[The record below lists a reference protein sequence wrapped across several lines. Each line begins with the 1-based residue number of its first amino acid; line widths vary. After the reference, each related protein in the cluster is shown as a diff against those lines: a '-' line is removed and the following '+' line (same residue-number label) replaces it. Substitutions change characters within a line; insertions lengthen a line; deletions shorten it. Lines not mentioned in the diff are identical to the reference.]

1 MCRLMSVEI
10 ERMWYLHCC
19 WMIGCSTWVTWYGL
33 QRNHVESILSFLILF
48 GSASSQKKSLCSF
61 RSIKSGIR
69 EIRGMV
75 HALIFSRF
83 LTFYLFFQ
91 MTMSRIYPDFW
102 TLICNFLRWMC
113 CSDTSFSELFLSR
126 ICMVIQYLED
136 TNAKGAYRKL
146 SFFIE
151 CFQGHDSNFRM
162 ISSPWELRMILKYY
176 FISMCFDMV

>member
-1 MCRLMSVEI
+1 MSRFSPDFYICIVPK
-10 ERMWYLHCC
+10 MK
-19 WMIGCSTWVTWYGL
+19 V
-33 QRNHVESILSFLILF
+33 FLIISWFQHFLGF
-48 GSASSQKKSLCSF
+48 LRCKFPHFLP
-61 RSIKSGIR
+61 
-69 EIRGMV
+69 
-75 HALIFSRF
+75 IFNI
-83 LTFYLFFQ
+83 LLFFQ

-146 SFFIE
+146 SFLIE
-151 CFQGHDSNFRM
+151 CFQGHDSFRM
-162 ISSPWELRMILKYY
+162 ISPPWELRMILKYY

>member
-1 MCRLMSVEI
+1 MSRFSPDFYICIVPK
-10 ERMWYLHCC
+10 MK
-19 WMIGCSTWVTWYGL
+19 V
-33 QRNHVESILSFLILF
+33 FLIISWFLHF
-48 GSASSQKKSLCSF
+48 WGF
-61 RSIKSGIR
+61 YG
-69 EIRGMV
+69 V
-75 HALIFSRF
+75 NFLIFSRF
-83 LTFYLFFQ
+83 LTFYCFFQ

>member
-1 MCRLMSVEI
+1 MVVQLEWLGMACRET
-10 ERMWYLHCC
+10 MWRVYCHFWYYLALLLVKRSHY
-19 WMIGCSTWVTWYGL
+19 V
-33 QRNHVESILSFLILF
+33 H
-48 GSASSQKKSLCSF
+48 SL

-113 CSDTSFSELFLSR
+113 CSDTSLSELFLSR

-151 CFQGHDSNFRM
+151 C
-162 ISSPWELRMILKYY
+162 LRTW
-176 FISMCFDMV
+176 

>member
-1 MCRLMSVEI
+1 MSRFSPDFYICIVPK
-10 ERMWYLHCC
+10 MK
-19 WMIGCSTWVTWYGL
+19 V
-33 QRNHVESILSFLILF
+33 FLIISWFLHF
-48 GSASSQKKSLCSF
+48 LGFLRCKFPHFLP
-61 RSIKSGIR
+61 
-69 EIRGMV
+69 
-75 HALIFSRF
+75 IFNI
-83 LTFYLFFQ
+83 LLFFQ

-162 ISSPWELRMILKYY
+162 ISSPWELRIILKYY